1 MAAHARSQ
9 HNGFRHIEIYGI
21 AMSSIEEK
29 FLETFGE
36 EPDLVAAAPGRVNLI
51 GEHIDYSEG
60 FVLPFAIKDRTM
72 VAARKRD
79 DSTVRVASAQRRN
92 KIVTVDI
99 ADVKPGLKG
108 EWERYALGVLWS
120 MGVTPGVD
128 LMIDG
133 HVPLGA
139 GLSSSAALECSV
151 ATAMNHLF
159 DMGFNLE
166 ELARLTQKAENQYV
180 GVPCGIMDQS
190 VSLMATNGFALLLDC
205 RDLSTRN
212 IPFDVASHGLE
223 LLIIDTQAHHALTD
237 GGYAERRASCES
249 VAAKLHVKSM
259 RELTITQLDS
269 SRDLLSETEYIR
281 ARHAITEMKRVLD
294 CVEALSSGDFVKVGQ
309 LLNQS
314 HLSLRDDYNV
324 SCPELNAAVEAS
336 LVAGALGS
344 RMVGGGFGGS
354 AIALI
359 QASKTSETIGV
370 VEKAFADKKF
380 KAPRFFTSLPSQGAE
395 LLSRR

>member
-1 MAAHARSQ
+1 MSQ
-9 HNGFRHIEIYGI
+9 IEK
-21 AMSSIEEK
+21 K

-51 GEHIDYSEG
+51 GEHIDYSDG
-60 FVLPFAIKDRTM
+60 FVLPFAIKDRTL
-72 VAARKRD
+72 VAARKRN
-79 DSTVRVASAQRRN
+79 DSTVRIASAQRRN

-99 ADVKPGLKG
+99 SRVKPGLKG
-108 EWERYALGVLWS
+108 EWERYALGVLWAL
-120 MGVTPGVD
+120 GVKEGVD
-128 LMIDG
+128 LLIDG

-159 DMGFNLE
+159 DLGFNLE

-190 VSLMATNGFALLLDC
+190 VSLMATQGSALLLDC
-205 RDLSTRN
+205 RDLSTKN
-212 IPFDVASHGLE
+212 IPFDVASSGLE

-249 VAAKLHVKSM
+249 VVAKLGITSL
-259 RELTITQLDS
+259 RELTMEQLEN
-269 SRDLLSETEYIR
+269 SRGLLTETEFVR
-281 ARHAITEMKRVLD
+281 ARHAVTEMKRVID
-294 CVEALSSGDFVKVGQ
+294 CVQALSDSNFTLVGE
-309 LLNQS
+309 LINQS
-314 HLSLRDDYNV
+314 HASLRDDYTV
-324 SCPELNAAVEAS
+324 SCPELDTAVDAALA
-336 LVAGALGS
+336 AGALGA

-359 QASKTSETIGV
+359 QASKTTETIKTI
-370 VEKAFADKKF
+370 EKAFSNKKF

-395 LLSRR
+395 LISRR

>member
-1 MAAHARSQ
+1 MSQ
-9 HNGFRHIEIYGI
+9 IEK
-21 AMSSIEEK
+21 K
-29 FLETFGE
+29 FLETFGA

-51 GEHIDYSEG
+51 GEHIDYSDG
-60 FVLPFAIKDRTM
+60 FVLPFAIKDRTL
-72 VAARKRD
+72 VAARKRG
-79 DSTVRVASAQRRN
+79 DSTVRIASAQRRN

-99 ADVKPGLKG
+99 STVKPGLKG
-108 EWERYALGVLWS
+108 EWERYALGVLWAL
-120 MGVTPGVD
+120 GVKEGVD
-128 LMIDG
+128 LLIDG

-159 DMGFNLE
+159 DLGFNLE

-190 VSLMATNGFALLLDC
+190 VSLMATQGSALLLDC
-205 RDLSTRN
+205 RDLTTKN
-212 IPFDVASHGLE
+212 IPFDVASSGLE

-237 GGYAERRASCES
+237 GGYAERRSSCES
-249 VAAKLHVKSM
+249 VVAKLGITSL
-259 RELTITQLDS
+259 RELSMEQLEN
-269 SRDLLSETEYIR
+269 SRGLLTETEFVR
-281 ARHAITEMKRVLD
+281 ARHAVTEMKRVLE
-294 CVEALSSGDFVKVGQ
+294 CVEALSNSDFERVGQ
-309 LLNQS
+309 LINQS
-314 HLSLRDDYNV
+314 HASLRDDYTV
-324 SCPELNAAVEAS
+324 SCPELDTAVEAA
-336 LVAGALGS
+336 LAAGALGS

-359 QASKTSETIGV
+359 QASKTTETIKA
-370 VEKAFADKKF
+370 VEKAFSSKGF

>member
-1 MAAHARSQ
+1 
-9 HNGFRHIEIYGI
+9 
-21 AMSSIEEK
+21 MSSIEEK

-36 EPDLVAAAPGRVNLI
+36 EPDLIAAAPGRVNLI

-60 FVLPFAIKDRTM
+60 FVLPFAIKDRTT
-72 VAARKRD
+72 AAIRKRE
-79 DSTVRVASAQRRN
+79 DSTVRIASAQRRN
-92 KIVTVDI
+92 KVVTVDI
-99 ADVKPGLKG
+99 NNVKPGFKG

-120 MGVTPGVD
+120 MGVKTGVD

-151 ATAMNHLF
+151 ATAVNHLF
-159 DMGFNLE
+159 EMGFSLE
-166 ELARLTQKAENQYV
+166 DLARLTQKAENQYV

-190 VSLMATNGFALLLDC
+190 VSLMATTGSALLLDC

-212 IPFDVASHGLE
+212 IPFDVASSGLE

-237 GGYAERRASCES
+237 GGYAERRASCDS
-249 VAAKLHVKSM
+249 VAAKLGIKSM
-259 RELTITQLDS
+259 RELSMTQLDS
-269 SRDLLSETEYIR
+269 AKESLTQVEYVR
-281 ARHAITEMKRVLD
+281 ARHAVSEMQRVLD
-294 CVEALSSGDFVKVGQ
+294 CVEALSKSDFVKVGE
-309 LLNQS
+309 LINQS
-314 HLSLRDDYNV
+314 HASLRDDYTV
-324 SCPELNAAVEAS
+324 SCAELDTAVDAALA
-336 LVAGALGS
+336 AGALGS

-359 QASKTSETIGV
+359 EASKTEETIKA

-395 LLSRR
+395 VISRL

>member
-1 MAAHARSQ
+1 
-9 HNGFRHIEIYGI
+9 
-21 AMSSIEEK
+21 MSSIEEK

-60 FVLPFAIKDRTM
+60 FVLPFAIKDRTL

-99 ADVKPGLKG
+99 SDVKPGLKG

-120 MGVTPGVD
+120 MGVKSGVD

>member
-1 MAAHARSQ
+1 
-9 HNGFRHIEIYGI
+9 
-21 AMSSIEEK
+21 MSSIEEK
-29 FLETFGE
+29 FLQTFGD
-36 EPDLVAAAPGRVNLI
+36 EPDLIAAAPGRVNLI

-60 FVLPFAIKDRTM
+60 FVLPFAIKDRTT
-72 VAARKRD
+72 AAIRKRD
-79 DSTVRVASAQRRN
+79 DSTVRIASAQRRN

-99 ADVKPGLKG
+99 NNVKPGLKG

-120 MGVTPGVD
+120 MGVKTGVD
-128 LMIDG
+128 LLIDG
-133 HVPLGA
+133 LVPLGA

-151 ATAMNHLF
+151 ATAVNHLF
-159 DMGFNLE
+159 DMGFSLE
-166 ELARLTQKAENQYV
+166 DLARLTQRAENQYV

-190 VSLMATNGFALLLDC
+190 VSLMATVGSALLLDC

-212 IPFDVASHGLE
+212 IPFDVASSGLE

-249 VAAKLHVKSM
+249 VAAKLGIKSM
-259 RELTITQLDS
+259 RELTMDQLEAGKAQLTQV
-269 SRDLLSETEYIR
+269 EYVR
-281 ARHAITEMKRVLD
+281 ARHAVSEMKRVLD
-294 CVEALSSGDFVKVGQ
+294 CVEALSKSDFVMVGE
-309 LLNQS
+309 LINQS
-314 HLSLRDDYNV
+314 HISLRDDYTV
-324 SCPELNAAVEAS
+324 SCPELDTAVDAS
-336 LVAGALGS
+336 LAAGALGS

-359 QASKTSETIGV
+359 EVSKTSETIHA

-395 LLSRR
+395 IISR

>member
-1 MAAHARSQ
+1 MSQ
-9 HNGFRHIEIYGI
+9 IEK
-21 AMSSIEEK
+21 K
-29 FLETFGE
+29 FLETFGA

-51 GEHIDYSEG
+51 GEHIDYSDG
-60 FVLPFAIKDRTM
+60 FVLPFAIKDRTL
-72 VAARKRD
+72 VAARKRN
-79 DSTVRVASAQRRN
+79 DSTFRIASVQRRN

-99 ADVKPGLKG
+99 SKVKPGLKG
-108 EWERYALGVLWS
+108 EWERYALGVLWAL
-120 MGVTPGVD
+120 GVKEGVD
-128 LMIDG
+128 LLIDG

-159 DMGFNLE
+159 DLGFNLE

-190 VSLMATNGFALLLDC
+190 VSLMATQGSALLLDC
-205 RDLSTRN
+205 RDLTTKN
-212 IPFDVASHGLE
+212 IPFDVASSGLE

-249 VAAKLHVKSM
+249 VVAKLGITSL
-259 RELTITQLDS
+259 RELSMEQLEN
-269 SRDLLSETEYIR
+269 SRGLLTETEFVR
-281 ARHAITEMKRVLD
+281 ARHAVTEMKRVLE
-294 CVEALSSGDFVKVGQ
+294 CVEALSNSDFEKVGQ
-309 LLNQS
+309 LINQS
-314 HLSLRDDYNV
+314 HTSLRDDYTV
-324 SCPELNAAVEAS
+324 SCPELDTAVEAA
-336 LVAGALGS
+336 LAAGALGS

-359 QASKTSETIGV
+359 QASKTTETIKA
-370 VEKAFADKKF
+370 VEKAFSSKGF

>member
-1 MAAHARSQ
+1 MSQ
-9 HNGFRHIEIYGI
+9 IEK
-21 AMSSIEEK
+21 K
-29 FLETFGE
+29 FLETFGA

-51 GEHIDYSEG
+51 GEHIDYSDG
-60 FVLPFAIKDRTM
+60 FVLPFAIKDRTL
-72 VAARKRD
+72 VAARKRG
-79 DSTVRVASAQRRN
+79 DSTVRIASAQRRN

-99 ADVKPGLKG
+99 SKVKPGLKG
-108 EWERYALGVLWS
+108 EWERYALGVLWAL
-120 MGVTPGVD
+120 GVKEGVD
-128 LMIDG
+128 LLIDG

-159 DMGFNLE
+159 DLGFNLE
-166 ELARLTQKAENQYV
+166 ELARLTQKAENHYV

-190 VSLMATNGFALLLDC
+190 VSLMATQGSALLLDC
-205 RDLSTRN
+205 SDLTTKN
-212 IPFDVASHGLE
+212 IPFDVASSGLE

-249 VAAKLHVKSM
+249 VVAKLGISSL
-259 RELTITQLDS
+259 RELSMEQLEN
-269 SRDLLSETEYIR
+269 SRGLLTETEFVR
-281 ARHAITEMKRVLD
+281 ARHAVTEMKRVLE
-294 CVEALSSGDFVKVGQ
+294 CVEALSNSDFAKVGQ
-309 LLNQS
+309 LINQS
-314 HLSLRDDYNV
+314 HTSLRDDYTV
-324 SCPELNAAVEAS
+324 SCPELDTAVEAA
-336 LVAGALGS
+336 LAAGALGS

-359 QASKTSETIGV
+359 QASKTTETIKS
-370 VEKAFADKKF
+370 VEKAFSSKGF

>member
-1 MAAHARSQ
+1 MSQ
-9 HNGFRHIEIYGI
+9 IE
-21 AMSSIEEK
+21 MK
-29 FLETFGE
+29 FLETFGV

-51 GEHIDYSEG
+51 GEHIDYSDG
-60 FVLPFAIKDRTM
+60 FVLPFAIKDRTL
-72 VAARKRD
+72 VAARKRN
-79 DSTVRVASAQRRN
+79 DSTVRIASAQRRN

-99 ADVKPGLKG
+99 GKVKPGFKG
-108 EWERYALGVLWS
+108 EWERYALGVLWAL
-120 MGVTPGVD
+120 GVKEGVD
-128 LMIDG
+128 LLIDG

-159 DMGFNLE
+159 DLGFNLE

-190 VSLMATNGFALLLDC
+190 VSLMATQGSALLLDC
-205 RDLSTRN
+205 RDLSTKN
-212 IPFDVASHGLE
+212 IPFDVASSGLE

-249 VAAKLHVKSM
+249 AVAKLGITSL
-259 RELTITQLDS
+259 RELTMEQLEM
-269 SRDLLSETEYIR
+269 SRGLLTETEFVR
-281 ARHAITEMKRVLD
+281 ARHAVTEMKRVLD
-294 CVEALSSGDFVKVGQ
+294 CVQALSDSNFALVGE
-309 LLNQS
+309 LINQS
-314 HLSLRDDYNV
+314 HASLRDDYAV
-324 SCPELNAAVEAS
+324 SCPELDTAVDAALA
-336 LVAGALGS
+336 AGALGS

-359 QASKTSETIGV
+359 QASKTTETIKAI
-370 VEKAFADKKF
+370 EKAFSSKVF

>member
-1 MAAHARSQ
+1 
-9 HNGFRHIEIYGI
+9 
-21 AMSSIEEK
+21 MSSIEEK

-72 VAARKRD
+72 VAVRKRD

-120 MGVTPGVD
+120 MGVTSGVD

-336 LVAGALGS
+336 MVAGALGS

-359 QASKTSETIGV
+359 QASMTSETIGV

>member
-1 MAAHARSQ
+1 MSQ
-9 HNGFRHIEIYGI
+9 IEK
-21 AMSSIEEK
+21 K
-29 FLETFGE
+29 FLETFGA

-51 GEHIDYSEG
+51 GEHIDYSDG
-60 FVLPFAIKDRTM
+60 FVLPFAIKDRTL
-72 VAARKRD
+72 VAARKRG
-79 DSTVRVASAQRRN
+79 DSTVRIASAQRRN

-99 ADVKPGLKG
+99 STVKPGLKG
-108 EWERYALGVLWS
+108 EWERYALGVLWAL
-120 MGVTPGVD
+120 GVKEGVD
-128 LMIDG
+128 LLIDG

-159 DMGFNLE
+159 DLGFNLE

-190 VSLMATNGFALLLDC
+190 VSLMATQGSALLLDC
-205 RDLSTRN
+205 RDLTTKN
-212 IPFDVASHGLE
+212 IPFDVASSGLE

-249 VAAKLHVKSM
+249 VVAKLGITSL
-259 RELTITQLDS
+259 RELTMEQLEN
-269 SRDLLSETEYIR
+269 SRGLLTETEFVR
-281 ARHAITEMKRVLD
+281 ARHAVTEMKRVLE
-294 CVEALSSGDFVKVGQ
+294 CVEALSNSDFERVGQ
-309 LLNQS
+309 LINQS
-314 HLSLRDDYNV
+314 HISLRDDYTV
-324 SCPELNAAVEAS
+324 SCPELDTAVEAA
-336 LVAGALGS
+336 LAAGALGS

-359 QASKTSETIGV
+359 QASKTTETIKA
-370 VEKAFADKKF
+370 VEKAFSSKGF

>member
-1 MAAHARSQ
+1 M
-9 HNGFRHIEIYGI
+9 
-21 AMSSIEEK
+21 K
-29 FLETFGE
+29 FLETYGV

-51 GEHIDYSEG
+51 GEHIDYSDG
-60 FVLPFAIKDRTM
+60 FVLPFAIKDRTL
-72 VAARKRD
+72 VAARKRN
-79 DSTVRVASAQRRN
+79 DSTVRIASAQRRN

-99 ADVKPGLKG
+99 GKVKPGFKG
-108 EWERYALGVLWS
+108 EWERYALGVLWAL
-120 MGVTPGVD
+120 GVKEGVD
-128 LMIDG
+128 LLIDG

-159 DMGFNLE
+159 DLGFNLE

-190 VSLMATNGFALLLDC
+190 VSLMATQGSALLLDC
-205 RDLSTRN
+205 RDLSTKN
-212 IPFDVASHGLE
+212 IPFDVASSGLE

-249 VAAKLHVKSM
+249 AVAKLGIISL
-259 RELTITQLDS
+259 RELTMEQLEK
-269 SRDLLSETEYIR
+269 SRGLLTETEFVR
-281 ARHAITEMKRVLD
+281 ARHAVTEMKRVLD
-294 CVEALSSGDFVKVGQ
+294 CVQALSDSNFALVGE
-309 LLNQS
+309 LINQS
-314 HLSLRDDYNV
+314 HASLRDDYAV
-324 SCPELNAAVEAS
+324 SCPELDTAVDAALA
-336 LVAGALGS
+336 AGALGS

-359 QASKTSETIGV
+359 QASKTTETVKAI
-370 VEKAFADKKF
+370 EKAFSNKSF

>member
-1 MAAHARSQ
+1 MSQ
-9 HNGFRHIEIYGI
+9 IEK
-21 AMSSIEEK
+21 K
-29 FLETFGE
+29 FLETFGA

-51 GEHIDYSEG
+51 GEHIDYSDG
-60 FVLPFAIKDRTM
+60 FVLPFAIKDRTL
-72 VAARKRD
+72 VAARKRN
-79 DSTVRVASAQRRN
+79 DSTVRIASAQRRN

-99 ADVKPGLKG
+99 SKVKPGLKG
-108 EWERYALGVLWS
+108 EWERYALGVLWALD
-120 MGVTPGVD
+120 VKDGVD
-128 LMIDG
+128 LLIDG

-159 DMGFNLE
+159 DLGFNLE

-190 VSLMATNGFALLLDC
+190 VSLMATQGSALLLDC
-205 RDLSTRN
+205 RDLTTKN
-212 IPFDVASHGLE
+212 IPFDVASSGLE

-249 VAAKLHVKSM
+249 VVAKLGITSL
-259 RELTITQLDS
+259 RELSMEQLDN
-269 SRDLLSETEYIR
+269 SRGLLTETEFVR
-281 ARHAITEMKRVLD
+281 ARHAVTEMKRVLE
-294 CVEALSSGDFVKVGQ
+294 CVTALSYSDFEKVGH
-309 LLNQS
+309 LINQS
-314 HLSLRDDYNV
+314 HASLRDDYTV
-324 SCPELNAAVEAS
+324 SCPELDTAVEAA
-336 LVAGALGS
+336 LAAGALGS

-359 QASKTSETIGV
+359 QASKTTETIKA
-370 VEKAFADKKF
+370 VEKAFASKGF

>member
-1 MAAHARSQ
+1 
-9 HNGFRHIEIYGI
+9 
-21 AMSSIEEK
+21 MSSIESK

-36 EPDLVAAAPGRVNLI
+36 EPDLIAAAPGRVNLI

-60 FVLPFAIKDRTM
+60 FVLPFAIKDRTF
-72 VAARKRD
+72 AAIRKRD
-79 DSTVRVASAQRRN
+79 DSTVRIASAQRRN

-99 ADVKPGLKG
+99 NAVKPGLKG

-120 MGVTPGVD
+120 MGVKTGVD

-151 ATAMNHLF
+151 ATAVNHLF
-159 DMGFNLE
+159 DLGLSLE
-166 ELARLTQKAENQYV
+166 DLARITQKAENQYV

-190 VSLMATNGFALLLDC
+190 VSLMATNGSALLLDC

-212 IPFDVASHGLE
+212 IPFDVASSGLE

-249 VAAKLHVKSM
+249 VAAKLSVKSM
-259 RELTITQLDS
+259 RELTMAQLELS
-269 SRDLLSETEYIR
+269 KNLLSDVEFIR
-281 ARHAITEMKRVLD
+281 ARHAVSEMQRVLD
-294 CVEALSSGDFVKVGQ
+294 CVEALSQADFVKVGE
-309 LLNQS
+309 LINQS
-314 HLSLRDDYNV
+314 HISLRDDYTV
-324 SCPELNAAVEAS
+324 SCPELDTAVDAS
-336 LVAGALGS
+336 LAAGALGS

-359 QASKTSETIGV
+359 EASKTSETIKAI
-370 VEKAFADKKF
+370 EKAFADKKF

-395 LLSRR
+395 VISRR

>member
-1 MAAHARSQ
+1 
-9 HNGFRHIEIYGI
+9 
-21 AMSSIEEK
+21 
-29 FLETFGE
+29 
-36 EPDLVAAAPGRVNLI
+36 
-51 GEHIDYSEG
+51 
-60 FVLPFAIKDRTM
+60 
-72 VAARKRD
+72 
-79 DSTVRVASAQRRN
+79 
-92 KIVTVDI
+92 
-99 ADVKPGLKG
+99 
-108 EWERYALGVLWS
+108 
-120 MGVTPGVD
+120 MGVTSGVD

-269 SRDLLSETEYIR
+269 SRDLLSETQYIR

-359 QASKTSETIGV
+359 QASMTSETIGV

>member
-1 MAAHARSQ
+1 MSQ
-9 HNGFRHIEIYGI
+9 IEK
-21 AMSSIEEK
+21 K
-29 FLETFGE
+29 FLETFGV

-51 GEHIDYSEG
+51 GEHIDYSDG
-60 FVLPFAIKDRTM
+60 FVLPFAIKDRTL
-72 VAARKRD
+72 VAARKRN
-79 DSTVRVASAQRRN
+79 DSTVRIASAQRRN

-99 ADVKPGLKG
+99 SKVKPGLKG
-108 EWERYALGVLWS
+108 EWERYALGVLWAL
-120 MGVTPGVD
+120 GVNEGVD
-128 LMIDG
+128 LLIDG

-159 DMGFNLE
+159 DLGFNLE

-190 VSLMATNGFALLLDC
+190 VSLMATQGSALLLDC
-205 RDLSTRN
+205 RDLSTKN
-212 IPFDVASHGLE
+212 IPFDVASSGLE

-249 VAAKLHVKSM
+249 VVAKLGITSL
-259 RELTITQLDS
+259 RELSMEQLEN
-269 SRDLLSETEYIR
+269 SRGLLTETEFVR
-281 ARHAITEMKRVLD
+281 ARHAITEMKRVLE
-294 CVEALSSGDFVKVGQ
+294 CVDALSKSEFEKVGE
-309 LLNQS
+309 LINQS
-314 HLSLRDDYNV
+314 HASLRDDYTV
-324 SCPELNAAVEAS
+324 SCPELDSAVEAA
-336 LVAGALGS
+336 LAAGALGS

-359 QASKTSETIGV
+359 QASKTTETIRSI
-370 VEKAFADKKF
+370 EKAFASKGF

>member
-1 MAAHARSQ
+1 
-9 HNGFRHIEIYGI
+9 
-21 AMSSIEEK
+21 MSSIEEK
-29 FLETFGE
+29 FLETFGA

-60 FVLPFAIKDRTM
+60 FVLPFAIKDRTLA
-72 VAARKRD
+72 AARKRD
-79 DSTVRVASAQRRN
+79 DSIVRIASVQRRN

-99 ADVKPGLKG
+99 KDVKPGLKG

-120 MGVTPGVD
+120 MGVTSGVD

-151 ATAMNHLF
+151 ATAVNHLF
-159 DMGFNLE
+159 DMGFSLE
-166 ELARLTQKAENQYV
+166 VLARLTQRAENQYV

-249 VAAKLHVKSM
+249 VAAKLSIKSM
-259 RELTITQLDS
+259 RELTMEQLDS
-269 SRDLLSETEYIR
+269 SRHLITETEYIR
-281 ARHAITEMKRVLD
+281 ARHAVTEMKRVLD
-294 CVEALSSGDFVKVGQ
+294 CVEALSVGDFVKVGQ
-309 LLNQS
+309 LINAS
-314 HLSLRDDYNV
+314 HVSLRDDYTV
-324 SCPELNAAVEAS
+324 SCPELDTAVDAS
-336 LVAGALGS
+336 LAAGAMGS

-359 QASKTSETIGV
+359 QASKTTQTIRA

-395 LLSRR
+395 LISRG

>member
-1 MAAHARSQ
+1 
-9 HNGFRHIEIYGI
+9 
-21 AMSSIEEK
+21 MSSIEEK
-29 FLETFGE
+29 FLETFGA

-60 FVLPFAIKDRTM
+60 FVLPFAIKDRTL
-72 VAARKRD
+72 AATRKRD
-79 DSTVRVASAQRRN
+79 DSIVRIASVQRRN

-99 ADVKPGLKG
+99 KDVKPGLKG

-120 MGVTPGVD
+120 MGVTSGVD

-159 DMGFNLE
+159 DMGFSLE
-166 ELARLTQKAENQYV
+166 ELARLTQRAENQYV

-249 VAAKLHVKSM
+249 VAAKLSIKSM
-259 RELTITQLDS
+259 RELTMEQLDS
-269 SRDLLSETEYIR
+269 SRHLITETEYIR
-281 ARHAITEMKRVLD
+281 ARHAVTEMKRVLD
-294 CVEALSSGDFVKVGQ
+294 CVEALSVGDFVKVGQ
-309 LLNQS
+309 LINAS
-314 HLSLRDDYNV
+314 HVSLRDDYTV
-324 SCPELNAAVEAS
+324 SCPELDTAVDAS
-336 LVAGALGS
+336 LVAGAMGS

-359 QASKTSETIGV
+359 QASKTTQTIRA

-395 LLSRR
+395 LISRG

>member
-1 MAAHARSQ
+1 
-9 HNGFRHIEIYGI
+9 
-21 AMSSIEEK
+21 MSSIEEK
-29 FLETFGE
+29 FLETFGV
-36 EPDLVAAAPGRVNLI
+36 EPDLIAAAPGRVNLI

-60 FVLPFAIKDRTM
+60 FVLPFAIKDRTF
-72 VAARKRD
+72 AAIRKRD
-79 DSTVRVASAQRRN
+79 DSMVRVVSAQRRN

-99 ADVKPGLKG
+99 NAVKPGLKG

-120 MGVTPGVD
+120 MGVKTGVD

-151 ATAMNHLF
+151 ATAVNHLF
-159 DMGFNLE
+159 DLGLSLE
-166 ELARLTQKAENQYV
+166 DLARITQKAENQYV

-190 VSLMATNGFALLLDC
+190 VSLMATNGSALLLDC

-212 IPFDVASHGLE
+212 IPFDVASSGLE

-249 VAAKLHVKSM
+249 VAAKLSVKSM
-259 RELTITQLDS
+259 RELTMAQLES
-269 SRDLLSETEYIR
+269 SKNLLSDVEFIR
-281 ARHAITEMKRVLD
+281 ARHAVSEMQRVLD
-294 CVEALSSGDFVKVGQ
+294 CVEALSQADFVKVGE
-309 LLNQS
+309 LINQS
-314 HLSLRDDYNV
+314 HISLRDDYTV
-324 SCPELNAAVEAS
+324 SCPELDTAVDAS
-336 LVAGALGS
+336 LAAGALGS

-359 QASKTSETIGV
+359 EASKTSETIKAI
-370 VEKAFADKKF
+370 EKAFADKKF

-395 LLSRR
+395 VISRR

>member
-1 MAAHARSQ
+1 
-9 HNGFRHIEIYGI
+9 
-21 AMSSIEEK
+21 MSSIDSK

-36 EPDLVAAAPGRVNLI
+36 EPDLIAAAPGRVNLI

-60 FVLPFAIKDRTM
+60 FVLPFAIKDRTF
-72 VAARKRD
+72 AAIRKRD
-79 DSTVRVASAQRRN
+79 DSMVRVASAQRRN

-99 ADVKPGLKG
+99 NAVKPGLKG

-120 MGVTPGVD
+120 MGVKTGVD

-151 ATAMNHLF
+151 ATAVNHLF
-159 DMGFNLE
+159 DLGLSLE
-166 ELARLTQKAENQYV
+166 DLARITQKAENQYV

-190 VSLMATNGFALLLDC
+190 VSLMATNGSALLLDC

-212 IPFDVASHGLE
+212 IPFDVASSGLE

-249 VAAKLHVKSM
+249 VAAKLSVKSM
-259 RELTITQLDS
+259 RELTMAQLES
-269 SRDLLSETEYIR
+269 SKNLLSDVEFIR
-281 ARHAITEMKRVLD
+281 ARHAVSEMQRVLD
-294 CVEALSSGDFVKVGQ
+294 CVEALSQADFVKVGE
-309 LLNQS
+309 LINQS
-314 HLSLRDDYNV
+314 HISLRDDYTV
-324 SCPELNAAVEAS
+324 SCPELDTAVDAS
-336 LVAGALGS
+336 LAAGALGS

-359 QASKTSETIGV
+359 EASKTSETIKAI
-370 VEKAFADKKF
+370 EKAFADKKF

-395 LLSRR
+395 VISRR

>member
-1 MAAHARSQ
+1 MSQ
-9 HNGFRHIEIYGI
+9 IEK
-21 AMSSIEEK
+21 K
-29 FLETFGE
+29 FLETFGA

-51 GEHIDYSEG
+51 GEHIDYSDG
-60 FVLPFAIKDRTM
+60 FVLPFAIKDRTL
-72 VAARKRD
+72 VAARKRG
-79 DSTVRVASAQRRN
+79 DSTVRIASAQRRN

-99 ADVKPGLKG
+99 SKVKPGLKG
-108 EWERYALGVLWS
+108 EWERYALGVLWAL
-120 MGVTPGVD
+120 GVKEGVD
-128 LMIDG
+128 LLIDG

-159 DMGFNLE
+159 DLGFNLE
-166 ELARLTQKAENQYV
+166 ELARLTQKAENHYV

-190 VSLMATNGFALLLDC
+190 VSLMATQGSALLLDC
-205 RDLSTRN
+205 RDLTTKN
-212 IPFDVASHGLE
+212 IPFDVASSGLE

-249 VAAKLHVKSM
+249 VVAKLGISSL
-259 RELTITQLDS
+259 RELSMEQLEN
-269 SRDLLSETEYIR
+269 SRGLLTETEFVR
-281 ARHAITEMKRVLD
+281 ARHAVTEMKRVLE
-294 CVEALSSGDFVKVGQ
+294 CVEALSNSDFAKVGQ
-309 LLNQS
+309 LINQS
-314 HLSLRDDYNV
+314 HTSLRDDYTV
-324 SCPELNAAVEAS
+324 SCPELDTAVEAA
-336 LVAGALGS
+336 LAAGALGS

-359 QASKTSETIGV
+359 QASKTTDTIKA
-370 VEKAFADKKF
+370 VEKAFSSKGF

>member
-1 MAAHARSQ
+1 MSQ
-9 HNGFRHIEIYGI
+9 IEK
-21 AMSSIEEK
+21 K

-51 GEHIDYSEG
+51 GEHIDYSDG
-60 FVLPFAIKDRTM
+60 FVLPFAIKDRTL
-72 VAARKRD
+72 VAARKRN
-79 DSTVRVASAQRRN
+79 DSTVRIASAQRRN

-99 ADVKPGLKG
+99 NQVKPGLKG
-108 EWERYALGVLWS
+108 EWERYALGVLWA
-120 MGVTPGVD
+120 MGIKEGVD
-128 LMIDG
+128 LLIDG
-133 HVPLGA
+133 NVPLGA

-159 DMGFNLE
+159 DLGFNLE

-190 VSLMATNGFALLLDC
+190 VSLMATQGSALLLDC
-205 RDLSTRN
+205 RDLSTKN
-212 IPFDVASHGLE
+212 ISFDVASNGLE

-249 VAAKLHVKSM
+249 VVVKLGITSL
-259 RELTITQLDS
+259 RELLMEQLEN
-269 SRDLLSETEYIR
+269 SRALLTKTEFVR
-281 ARHAITEMKRVLD
+281 ARHAVTEMKRVLE
-294 CVEALSSGDFVKVGQ
+294 CVDALSNSDFEKVGH
-309 LLNQS
+309 LINQS
-314 HLSLRDDYNV
+314 HTSLRDDYTV
-324 SCPELNAAVEAS
+324 SCPELDTAVEAALS
-336 LVAGALGS
+336 AGALGS

-359 QASKTSETIGV
+359 QASKTKETIKLI
-370 VEKAFADKKF
+370 EKAFSNKGF
-380 KAPRFFTSLPSQGAE
+380 KAPRFFASLPSQGAE

>member
-1 MAAHARSQ
+1 MSQ
-9 HNGFRHIEIYGI
+9 IEK
-21 AMSSIEEK
+21 K
-29 FLETFGE
+29 FLETFGV

-51 GEHIDYSEG
+51 GEHIDYSDG
-60 FVLPFAIKDRTM
+60 FVLPFAIKDRTL
-72 VAARKRD
+72 VAARKRN
-79 DSTVRVASAQRRN
+79 DSTVRIASAQRRN

-99 ADVKPGLKG
+99 NKVKPGLKG
-108 EWERYALGVLWS
+108 EWERYALGVLWAL
-120 MGVTPGVD
+120 GVKDGVD
-128 LMIDG
+128 LLIDG

-159 DMGFNLE
+159 DLGFNLE

-190 VSLMATNGFALLLDC
+190 VSLMATQGSALLLDC
-205 RDLSTRN
+205 RDLSTKN
-212 IPFDVASHGLE
+212 IPFDVASSGLE

-249 VAAKLHVKSM
+249 VVGKLGIRSL
-259 RELTITQLDS
+259 RELTMEQLEN
-269 SRDLLSETEYIR
+269 SRGSLTETEFVR
-281 ARHAITEMKRVLD
+281 ARHAVTEMKRVVD
-294 CVEALSSGDFVKVGQ
+294 CVQALSDSDFAKVGE
-309 LLNQS
+309 LINQS
-314 HLSLRDDYNV
+314 HASLRDDYTV
-324 SCPELNAAVEAS
+324 SCPELDTAVDAALA
-336 LVAGALGS
+336 AGALGS

-359 QASKTSETIGV
+359 QASKTTETIKAI
-370 VEKAFADKKF
+370 EKGFSSKGF